1 LFINNY
7 INVKELKELIGYR
20 LMAINKSKKFIEY
33 LDKYKEKEQINYEQV
48 ANLVFEISR
57 DYELFYNKNDSNMGS
72 YMEWQKRHMT
82 DIKLKMKDNKKRNKL
97 YKEINTNIKDLSDLV
112 KLIDE
117 NPYDENTEYN
127 IDLQQLHSIKDELY
141 ELNNMIGLNDLK
153 KSVLNQLFYFIQNLH
168 IGDNNTDYK
177 HTVLFGPPGTGKTEI
192 AKIIGKLYS
201 KIGVLKSNIFKKVT
215 RNDLIAG
222 YLGQTAIKTK
232 KVISE
237 CVGGVLFIDEA
248 YSLINKDQNDSFSK
262 ECIDVL
268 CESLSD
274 HKNDLMV
281 IIAGYED
288 ELENTFFKANR
299 GLESRFIWRFKLE
312 SYDSK
317 ELLLIF
323 QKMVED
329 QGWKLDKEAIVESWF
344 QKYKNEFK
352 HFGRDIEIFLTNIK
366 ICHGRRIYGSKN
378 EKKLITKD
386 DIESGYENYLINRK
400 KKNEMSQSLFAMYC

>member
-1 LFINNY
+1 
-7 INVKELKELIGYR
+7 
-20 LMAINKSKKFIEY
+20 MSINKSANFIKY
-33 LDKYKEKEQINYEQV
+33 LDNYADKEQVKYEEYIEIISNISKDYNLFFPSQEMNYDSYINWQ
-48 ANLVFEISR
+48 NKHLTEIKVKT
-57 DYELFYNKNDSNMGS
+57 NKKG
-72 YMEWQKRHMT
+72 KRKSKSKMINT
-82 DIKLKMKDNKKRNKL
+82 DIDNLN
-97 YKEINTNIKDLSDLV
+97 DLV
-112 KLIDE
+112 KIIEE
-117 NPYDENTEYN
+117 NPYDDDTEYN
-127 IDLQQLHSIKDELY
+127 IDLKQLHDIKGELC
-141 ELNNMIGLNDLK
+141 ELNKMVGLEQLK
-153 KSVLNQLFYFIQNLH
+153 ESVLDQLFYFMQNLH
-168 IGDNNTDYK
+168 VGENNTDYK

-237 CVGGVLFIDEA
+237 CLGGVLFIDEA

-268 CESLSD
+268 CEALSD

-312 SYDSK
+312 SYTSK
-317 ELLLIF
+317 ELLCIF
-323 QKMVED
+323 NKMVED
-329 QGWKLDKEAIVESWF
+329 QGWKLDKDCISEKWF
-344 QKYKNEFK
+344 EMNKEEFK
-352 HFGRDIEIFLTNIK
+352 HFGRDVEILCTNIK
-366 ICHGRRIYGSKN
+366 ICHGRRIYGKN
-378 EKKLITKD
+378 IDKKIITEE
-386 DIESGYENYLINRK
+386 DIDKGYKCFLKNRNK
-400 KKNEMSQSLFAMYC
+400 KETNPSLYALYC

>member
-1 LFINNY
+1 
-7 INVKELKELIGYR
+7 
-20 LMAINKSKKFIEY
+20 MAINKSKNFIKY
-33 LDKYKEKEQINYEQV
+33 LDNYAEDQQINYEQV
-48 ANLVFEISR
+48 SNLVFQISS
-57 DYELFYNKNDSNMGS
+57 DYELFYNKHDANLGS
-72 YMEWQKRHMT
+72 YLEWQKQHIIHINPKT
-82 DIKLKMKDNKKRNKL
+82 KNNKQKKKLF
-97 YKEINTNIKDLSDLV
+97 KEINTNIENLGDLV

-127 IDLQQLHSIKDELY
+127 IDLQQLHFIKEELY
-141 ELNNMIGLNDLK
+141 ELNNMIGLDGLK
-153 KSVLNQLFYFIQNLH
+153 RSVLNQLFYFIQNLH
-168 IGDNNTDYK
+168 LGDNNTDYK

-237 CVGGVLFIDEA
+237 CIGGVLFIDEA

-268 CESLSD
+268 CEALSD
-274 HKNDLMV
+274 YKNDLMV

-288 ELENTFFKANR
+288 ELENTFFRANR
-299 GLESRFIWRFKLE
+299 GLESRFIWRFKLN
-312 SYDSK
+312 SYDSN

-329 QGWKLDKEAIVESWF
+329 QGWRLDKDAIVEAWF
-344 QKYKNEFK
+344 QKHKDKFK
-352 HFGRDIEIFLTNIK
+352 HFGRDIEILITNIK
-366 ICHGRRIYGSKN
+366 ICHGRRIYGSKC
-378 EKKLITKD
+378 EKKLITKE
-386 DIESGYENYLINRK
+386 DIERGYENYLINRN
-400 KKNEMSQSLFAMYC
+400 KNDKMSPSLFAMYC

>member
-1 LFINNY
+1 
-7 INVKELKELIGYR
+7 
-20 LMAINKSKKFIEY
+20 MSINKSKNFIKY
-33 LDKYKEKEQINYEQV
+33 LDNYAEKEQVKYEEYIEIISNISKDYNLFFPSNDVNYDSYINWQ
-48 ANLVFEISR
+48 
-57 DYELFYNKNDSNMGS
+57 NK
-72 YMEWQKRHMT
+72 HLT
-82 DIKLKMKDNKKRNKL
+82 DIKVKTNKKGKRKS
-97 YKEINTNIKDLSDLV
+97 KIHTINTDIGNLNDLV
-112 KLIDE
+112 KLIEE
-117 NPYDENTEYN
+117 NPYDDDTEYN
-127 IDLQQLHSIKDELY
+127 IDLKQLHDIKGELC
-141 ELNNMIGLNDLK
+141 ELNKMIGLEQLK
-153 KSVLNQLFYFIQNLH
+153 ESVLDQLFYFMQNLH
-168 IGDNNTDYK
+168 VGEHNTDYK

-237 CVGGVLFIDEA
+237 CLGGVLFIDEA

-268 CESLSD
+268 CEALSD

-312 SYDSK
+312 SYTSK
-317 ELLLIF
+317 ELLYIF
-323 QKMVED
+323 NKMIED
-329 QGWKLDKEAIVESWF
+329 QDWKLDKDCISEKWF
-344 QKYKNEFK
+344 EKNKDEFK
-352 HFGRDIEIFLTNIK
+352 HFGRDVEILCTNIK
-366 ICHGRRIYGSKN
+366 ICHGRRIYGKSKD
-378 EKKLITKD
+378 KKLITEE
-386 DIESGYENYLINRK
+386 DIEKGYKCFLKNRNK
-400 KKNEMSQSLFAMYC
+400 KETNPSLYALYC

>member
-1 LFINNY
+1 
-7 INVKELKELIGYR
+7 
-20 LMAINKSKKFIEY
+20 MSINKSKNFIKY
-33 LDKYKEKEQINYEQV
+33 LDNYAEKEQVKYEEYIEIISNISKDYNLFFPSKDVNYDSYINWQ
-48 ANLVFEISR
+48 
-57 DYELFYNKNDSNMGS
+57 NK
-72 YMEWQKRHMT
+72 HLT
-82 DIKLKMKDNKKRNKL
+82 DIKVKTNKKGK
-97 YKEINTNIKDLSDLV
+97 KKSKIHTINTDIGNLNDLV
-112 KLIDE
+112 KLIQE
-117 NPYDENTEYN
+117 NPYDDDTEYN
-127 IDLQQLHSIKDELY
+127 IDLKQLHDIKEELC
-141 ELNNMIGLNDLK
+141 ELNKMIGLEQLK
-153 KSVLNQLFYFIQNLH
+153 ESVLDQLFYFMQNLH
-168 IGDNNTDYK
+168 VGENNTDYK

-237 CVGGVLFIDEA
+237 CIGGVLFIDEA

-268 CESLSD
+268 CEALSD

-312 SYDSK
+312 SYTSK
-317 ELLLIF
+317 ELLYIF
-323 QKMVED
+323 NKMVDD
-329 QGWKLDKEAIVESWF
+329 QGWKLDKDCISEKWF
-344 QKYKNEFK
+344 EKNKDEFK
-352 HFGRDIEIFLTNIK
+352 HFGRDVEILCTNIK
-366 ICHGRRIYGSKN
+366 ICHGRRIYGKSKD
-378 EKKLITKD
+378 KKLITKE
-386 DIESGYENYLINRK
+386 DIEKGYKCFLKNRNK
-400 KKNEMSQSLFAMYC
+400 KEANPSLYALYC

>member
-1 LFINNY
+1 
-7 INVKELKELIGYR
+7 
-20 LMAINKSKKFIEY
+20 MSINKSKKFIQY
-33 LDKYKEKEQINYEQV
+33 LDKYTEQEQINYEQV
-48 ANLVFEISR
+48 ASLVFEISR
-57 DYELFYNKNDSNMGS
+57 DYELFYNKKESNMGS
-72 YMEWQKRHMT
+72 YMDWQKRHMT
-82 DIKLKMKDNKKRNKL
+82 DIKLKIKDNKKKNKL
-97 YKEINTNIKDLSDLV
+97 YKEINTNIKDLGDLV

-117 NPYDENTEYN
+117 NPFDENTDYN

-168 IGDNNTDYK
+168 IGENNTDYK

-329 QGWKLDKEAIVESWF
+329 QGWKLDKEAILESWF
-344 QKYKNEFK
+344 QKYKDEFK

-366 ICHGRRIYGSKN
+366 ICHGRRIYGSKD

-400 KKNEMSQSLFAMYC
+400 KKNEMSPSLYGLYC

>member
-1 LFINNY
+1 
-7 INVKELKELIGYR
+7 
-20 LMAINKSKKFIEY
+20 MSINKSKNFIKY
-33 LDKYKEKEQINYEQV
+33 LDNYAEKEQVKYEEYIEIISNISKDYNLFFPTNDVNYDSYINWQ
-48 ANLVFEISR
+48 
-57 DYELFYNKNDSNMGS
+57 NK
-72 YMEWQKRHMT
+72 HLT
-82 DIKLKMKDNKKRNKL
+82 DIKVKTNKKGKRKS
-97 YKEINTNIKDLSDLV
+97 KIHTINTDIGNLNDLV
-112 KLIDE
+112 KLIEE
-117 NPYDENTEYN
+117 NPYDDDTEYN
-127 IDLQQLHSIKDELY
+127 IDLKQLHDIKGELC
-141 ELNNMIGLNDLK
+141 ELNKMIGLEQLK
-153 KSVLNQLFYFIQNLH
+153 ESVLDQLFYFMQNLH
-168 IGDNNTDYK
+168 VGEHNTDYK

-237 CVGGVLFIDEA
+237 CLGGVLFIDEA

-268 CESLSD
+268 CEALSD

-312 SYDSK
+312 SYTSK
-317 ELLLIF
+317 ELLYIF
-323 QKMVED
+323 NKMIED
-329 QGWKLDKEAIVESWF
+329 QDWKLDKDCISEKWF
-344 QKYKNEFK
+344 EKNKDEFK
-352 HFGRDIEIFLTNIK
+352 HFGRDVEILCTNIK
-366 ICHGRRIYGSKN
+366 ICHGRRIYGKSKD
-378 EKKLITKD
+378 KKLITEE
-386 DIESGYENYLINRK
+386 DIEKGYKCFLKNRNK
-400 KKNEMSQSLFAMYC
+400 KEQNPSLYALYC

>member
-1 LFINNY
+1 
-7 INVKELKELIGYR
+7 
-20 LMAINKSKKFIEY
+20 MSINKSKNFVKYLDTYVDKEQVKYEEY
-33 LDKYKEKEQINYEQV
+33 LEIVSNISKDY
-48 ANLVFEISR
+48 NLFFQTKDV
-57 DYELFYNKNDSNMGS
+57 NSNS
-72 YMEWQKRHMT
+72 YMNWQKQHLT
-82 DIKLKMKDNKKRNKL
+82 DIKIKVDKNKKKT
-97 YKEINTNIKDLSDLV
+97 KFKAIETDIKNLNDLV

-117 NPYDENTEYN
+117 NPYEEDTEYN
-127 IDLQQLHSIKDELY
+127 IDLKQLHDIKGELGD
-141 ELNNMIGLNDLK
+141 LNKMIGLEQLK
-153 KSVLNQLFYFIQNLH
+153 ESVLDQLFYFMQNLH
-168 IGDNNTDYK
+168 VGENNTDYK

-237 CVGGVLFIDEA
+237 CIGGVLFIDEA

-268 CESLSD
+268 CEALSD

-312 SYDSK
+312 SYTSK
-317 ELLLIF
+317 ELLYIF
-323 QKMVED
+323 NKMVED
-329 QGWKLDKEAIVESWF
+329 QGWKLDKDCISEKWF
-344 QKYKNEFK
+344 EKNKDEFK
-352 HFGRDIEIFLTNIK
+352 HFGRDVEILCTNIK
-366 ICHGRRIYGSKN
+366 ICHGRRIYGKSKD
-378 EKKLITKD
+378 KKLITEE
-386 DIESGYENYLINRK
+386 DIEKGYKCFLKNRNK
-400 KKNEMSQSLFAMYC
+400 KEANPSLYALYC

>member
-1 LFINNY
+1 
-7 INVKELKELIGYR
+7 
-20 LMAINKSKKFIEY
+20 MSINKSKNFVKYLDTYVDKEQVKYEEY
-33 LDKYKEKEQINYEQV
+33 LEIVSNISKDYK
-48 ANLVFEISR
+48 
-57 DYELFYNKNDSNMGS
+57 LFFQSKDDHTNS
-72 YMEWQKRHMT
+72 YMNWQKQHLT
-82 DIKLKMKDNKKRNKL
+82 DIKIKVDKNKKKS
-97 YKEINTNIKDLSDLV
+97 KFKSIETDIKNLNDLV

-117 NPYDENTEYN
+117 NPYEEDTEYN
-127 IDLQQLHSIKDELY
+127 IDLKQLHDIKEELG
-141 ELNNMIGLNDLK
+141 ELNKMIGLEQLK
-153 KSVLNQLFYFIQNLH
+153 ESVLDQLFYFMQNLH
-168 IGDNNTDYK
+168 VGENNTDYK

-237 CVGGVLFIDEA
+237 CIGGVLFIDEA

-268 CESLSD
+268 CEALSD

-312 SYDSK
+312 SYTSK
-317 ELLLIF
+317 ELLYIF
-323 QKMVED
+323 NKMVED
-329 QGWKLDKEAIVESWF
+329 QGWKLDKDCISEKWF
-344 QKYKNEFK
+344 EKNKDEFK
-352 HFGRDIEIFLTNIK
+352 HFGRDVEILCTNIK
-366 ICHGRRIYGSKN
+366 ICHGRRIYGKSKD
-378 EKKLITKD
+378 KKLITKE
-386 DIESGYENYLINRK
+386 DIEKGYKCFLKNRNK
-400 KKNEMSQSLFAMYC
+400 KEANPSLYALYC

>member
-1 LFINNY
+1 
-7 INVKELKELIGYR
+7 
-20 LMAINKSKKFIEY
+20 MSINKSANFIKY
-33 LDKYKEKEQINYEQV
+33 LDNYADKEQVKYEEYIEIISNISKDYNLFFPSQEMNYDSYINWQ
-48 ANLVFEISR
+48 NKHLTEIKVKT
-57 DYELFYNKNDSNMGS
+57 NKKG
-72 YMEWQKRHMT
+72 KRKSKSKMINT
-82 DIKLKMKDNKKRNKL
+82 DIDNLN
-97 YKEINTNIKDLSDLV
+97 DLV
-112 KLIDE
+112 KIIEE
-117 NPYDENTEYN
+117 NPYDDDTEYN
-127 IDLQQLHSIKDELY
+127 IDLKQLHDIKGELC
-141 ELNNMIGLNDLK
+141 ELNKMVGLEQLK
-153 KSVLNQLFYFIQNLH
+153 ESVLDQLFYFMQNLH
-168 IGDNNTDYK
+168 VGENNTDYK

-237 CVGGVLFIDEA
+237 CLGGVLFIDEA

-268 CESLSD
+268 CEALSD

-312 SYDSK
+312 SYTSK
-317 ELLLIF
+317 ELLCIF
-323 QKMVED
+323 NKMVED
-329 QGWKLDKEAIVESWF
+329 QGWKLDKDCISEKWF
-344 QKYKNEFK
+344 ERNKEEFK
-352 HFGRDIEIFLTNIK
+352 HFGRDVEILCTNIK
-366 ICHGRRIYGSKN
+366 ICHGRRIYGKN
-378 EKKLITKD
+378 IDKKIITEE
-386 DIESGYENYLINRK
+386 DIDKGYKCFLKNRNK
-400 KKNEMSQSLFAMYC
+400 KETNPSLYALYC

>member
-1 LFINNY
+1 
-7 INVKELKELIGYR
+7 
-20 LMAINKSKKFIEY
+20 MAINKSKKFIAY

-82 DIKLKMKDNKKRNKL
+82 DIKLKIKDNKKKNKL
-97 YKEINTNIKDLSDLV
+97 YKEINTNIKDLNDLV

-117 NPYDENTEYN
+117 NPYDENTDYN

-141 ELNNMIGLNDLK
+141 ELNNMIGLDDLK

-168 IGDNNTDYK
+168 IGENNTDYK

-400 KKNEMSQSLFAMYC
+400 KKNEMSQSLYAMYC

>member
-1 LFINNY
+1 
-7 INVKELKELIGYR
+7 
-20 LMAINKSKKFIEY
+20 MAINKSKKFIAY

-82 DIKLKMKDNKKRNKL
+82 DIKLKIKDNKKKNKS
-97 YKEINTNIKDLSDLV
+97 YKEINTNIKDLNDLV

-117 NPYDENTEYN
+117 NPYDENTDYN

-141 ELNNMIGLNDLK
+141 ELNNMIGLDDLK

-168 IGDNNTDYK
+168 IGENNTDYK

-400 KKNEMSQSLFAMYC
+400 KKNEMSQSLYAMYC

>member
-1 LFINNY
+1 
-7 INVKELKELIGYR
+7 
-20 LMAINKSKKFIEY
+20 MAINKSKKFIAY

-82 DIKLKMKDNKKRNKL
+82 DIKLKIKDNKKKNKL
-97 YKEINTNIKDLSDLV
+97 YKEINTNIKDLNDLV

-117 NPYDENTEYN
+117 NPYDENTDYN

-141 ELNNMIGLNDLK
+141 ELNNMIGLDDLK

-168 IGDNNTDYK
+168 IGENNTDYK

-378 EKKLITKD
+378 EKKLIIKD

>member
-1 LFINNY
+1 
-7 INVKELKELIGYR
+7 
-20 LMAINKSKKFIEY
+20 MSINKSKNFIKY
-33 LDKYKEKEQINYEQV
+33 LDKYANKEQIKYEEYV
-48 ANLVFEISR
+48 DLVHNITR
-57 DYELFYNKNDSNMGS
+57 DYQLFHQNKEELKQNS
-72 YMEWQKRHMT
+72 YMAWQFKHMAEVSLKNQVNCKKKKNTYKVINT
-82 DIKLKMKDNKKRNKL
+82 DIKNLD
-97 YKEINTNIKDLSDLV
+97 DLV

-117 NPYDENTEYN
+117 NPYEEDTDYN
-127 IDLQQLHSIKDELY
+127 IDLKQLHTIKGELV
-141 ELNNMIGLNDLK
+141 ELNKMIGLEQLK
-153 KSVLNQLFYFIQNLH
+153 ESVLDQLFYFMQNLH
-168 IGDNNTDYK
+168 IGEHNTDYK

-201 KIGVLKSNIFKKVT
+201 KIGVLQSNIFKKVT

-237 CVGGVLFIDEA
+237 CLGGVLFIDEA

-268 CESLSD
+268 CEALSD

-312 SYDSK
+312 SYTSK
-317 ELLLIF
+317 ELLYIF
-323 QKMVED
+323 NKMIED
-329 QGWKLDKEAIVESWF
+329 QGWKLSENSITEKWFDKN
-344 QKYKNEFK
+344 KDEFK
-352 HFGRDIEIFLTNIK
+352 HFGRDVEILCTNIK
-366 ICHGRRIYGSKN
+366 ICHGRRIYGKSKD
-378 EKKLITKD
+378 KKLITEE
-386 DIESGYENYLINRK
+386 DIEKGYKTFLKNRNK
-400 KKNEMSQSLFAMYC
+400 KEPNPSLYGLYC

>member
-1 LFINNY
+1 
-7 INVKELKELIGYR
+7 
-20 LMAINKSKKFIEY
+20 MSINKSKNFVKYLDTYVNKEQVKYEEY
-33 LDKYKEKEQINYEQV
+33 LEIVSNISKDYK
-48 ANLVFEISR
+48 
-57 DYELFYNKNDSNMGS
+57 LFFQSKDDHTNS
-72 YMEWQKRHMT
+72 YMNWQKQHLT
-82 DIKLKMKDNKKRNKL
+82 DIKIKVDKNKKKS
-97 YKEINTNIKDLSDLV
+97 KFKSIETDIKNLNDLV

-117 NPYDENTEYN
+117 NPYEEDTEYN
-127 IDLQQLHSIKDELY
+127 IDLKQLHDIKEELG
-141 ELNNMIGLNDLK
+141 ELNKMIGLEQLK
-153 KSVLNQLFYFIQNLH
+153 ESVLDQLFYFMQNLH
-168 IGDNNTDYK
+168 VGENNTDYK

-237 CVGGVLFIDEA
+237 CIGGVLFIDEA

-268 CESLSD
+268 CEALSD

-312 SYDSK
+312 SYTSK
-317 ELLLIF
+317 ELLYIF
-323 QKMVED
+323 NKMVED
-329 QGWKLDKEAIVESWF
+329 QGWKLDKDCISEKWF
-344 QKYKNEFK
+344 EKNKDEFK
-352 HFGRDIEIFLTNIK
+352 HFGRDVEILCTNIK
-366 ICHGRRIYGSKN
+366 ICHGRRIYGKSKD
-378 EKKLITKD
+378 KKLITKE
-386 DIESGYENYLINRK
+386 DIEKGYKCFLKNRNK
-400 KKNEMSQSLFAMYC
+400 KEANPSLYALYC

>member
-1 LFINNY
+1 
-7 INVKELKELIGYR
+7 
-20 LMAINKSKKFIEY
+20 MSINKSKNFIKY
-33 LDKYKEKEQINYEQV
+33 LDNYAEKEQVKYEEYIEIISNISKDYNLFFSSQNMNYDSYINWQ
-48 ANLVFEISR
+48 
-57 DYELFYNKNDSNMGS
+57 NK
-72 YMEWQKRHMT
+72 HLT
-82 DIKLKMKDNKKRNKL
+82 DIKVKTNKNGKRKS
-97 YKEINTNIKDLSDLV
+97 KIHTINTDIGNLNDLV
-112 KLIDE
+112 KLIEE
-117 NPYDENTEYN
+117 NPYDDDTEYN
-127 IDLQQLHSIKDELY
+127 IDLKQLHDIKGELC
-141 ELNNMIGLNDLK
+141 ELNKMIGLEQLK
-153 KSVLNQLFYFIQNLH
+153 ESVLDQLFYFMQNLH
-168 IGDNNTDYK
+168 VGEHNTDYK

-237 CVGGVLFIDEA
+237 CIGGVLFIDEA

-268 CESLSD
+268 CEALSD

-312 SYDSK
+312 SYTSK
-317 ELLLIF
+317 ELLYIF
-323 QKMVED
+323 NKMVED
-329 QGWKLDKEAIVESWF
+329 QGWKLDKDCISEKWF
-344 QKYKNEFK
+344 EKNKDEFK
-352 HFGRDIEIFLTNIK
+352 HFGRDVEILCTNIK
-366 ICHGRRIYGSKN
+366 ICHGRRIYGKSKD
-378 EKKLITKD
+378 KKLITEE
-386 DIESGYENYLINRK
+386 DIEKGYKCFLKNRNK
-400 KKNEMSQSLFAMYC
+400 KEANPSLYALYC

>member
-1 LFINNY
+1 
-7 INVKELKELIGYR
+7 
-20 LMAINKSKKFIEY
+20 MAINKSKKFIAY

-82 DIKLKMKDNKKRNKL
+82 DIKLKIKDNKKRNKL

-117 NPYDENTEYN
+117 NPYDENTDYN

>member
-1 LFINNY
+1 
-7 INVKELKELIGYR
+7 
-20 LMAINKSKKFIEY
+20 MAINKSKKFIEY

-82 DIKLKMKDNKKRNKL
+82 DIKLKIKDNKKRNKL

-117 NPYDENTEYN
+117 NPYDENTDYN

>member
-1 LFINNY
+1 
-7 INVKELKELIGYR
+7 
-20 LMAINKSKKFIEY
+20 MAINKSKKFIAY

-82 DIKLKMKDNKKRNKL
+82 DIKLKIKDNKKKNKL
-97 YKEINTNIKDLSDLV
+97 YKEINTNIKDLNDLV

-117 NPYDENTEYN
+117 NPYDENTDYN

-141 ELNNMIGLNDLK
+141 ELNNMIGLDDLK

-168 IGDNNTDYK
+168 IGENNTDYK

-378 EKKLITKD
+378 EKKLIIKD

-400 KKNEMSQSLFAMYC
+400 KKNEMSQSLYAMYC

>member
-1 LFINNY
+1 
-7 INVKELKELIGYR
+7 
-20 LMAINKSKKFIEY
+20 MAINKSKKFIEY

>member
-1 LFINNY
+1 
-7 INVKELKELIGYR
+7 
-20 LMAINKSKKFIEY
+20 MSINKSKNFVKYLDTYVNKEQVKYEEY
-33 LDKYKEKEQINYEQV
+33 LEIVSNISKDY
-48 ANLVFEISR
+48 NLFFQSKDV
-57 DYELFYNKNDSNMGS
+57 NSNS
-72 YMEWQKRHMT
+72 YMNWQKQHLT
-82 DIKLKMKDNKKRNKL
+82 DIKIKVDKNKKKT
-97 YKEINTNIKDLSDLV
+97 KFKAIETDIKNLNDLV

-117 NPYDENTEYN
+117 NPYEEDTEYN
-127 IDLQQLHSIKDELY
+127 IDLKQLHDIKGELGD
-141 ELNNMIGLNDLK
+141 LNKMIGLEQLK
-153 KSVLNQLFYFIQNLH
+153 ESVLDQLFYFMQNLH
-168 IGDNNTDYK
+168 VGENNTDYK

-237 CVGGVLFIDEA
+237 CIGGVLFIDEA

-268 CESLSD
+268 CEALSD

-312 SYDSK
+312 SYTSK
-317 ELLLIF
+317 ELLYIF
-323 QKMVED
+323 NKMVED
-329 QGWKLDKEAIVESWF
+329 QGWKLDKDCISEKWF
-344 QKYKNEFK
+344 EKNKDEFK
-352 HFGRDIEIFLTNIK
+352 HFGRDVEILCTNIK
-366 ICHGRRIYGSKN
+366 ICHGRRIYGKSKD
-378 EKKLITKD
+378 KKLITEE
-386 DIESGYENYLINRK
+386 DIEKGYKCFLKNRNK
-400 KKNEMSQSLFAMYC
+400 KEANPSLYALYC

>member
-1 LFINNY
+1 
-7 INVKELKELIGYR
+7 
-20 LMAINKSKKFIEY
+20 MSINKSKNFVKYLDTYVDKEQVKYEEY
-33 LDKYKEKEQINYEQV
+33 LEIVSNISKDYK
-48 ANLVFEISR
+48 
-57 DYELFYNKNDSNMGS
+57 LFFQSKDDHTNS
-72 YMEWQKRHMT
+72 YMNWQKQHLT
-82 DIKLKMKDNKKRNKL
+82 DIKIKVDKNKKKS
-97 YKEINTNIKDLSDLV
+97 KFKSIETDIKNLNDLV

-117 NPYDENTEYN
+117 NPYEEDTEYN
-127 IDLQQLHSIKDELY
+127 IDLKQLHDIKEELG
-141 ELNNMIGLNDLK
+141 ELNKMIGLEQLK
-153 KSVLNQLFYFIQNLH
+153 ESVLDQLFYFMQNLH
-168 IGDNNTDYK
+168 VGENNTDYK

-237 CVGGVLFIDEA
+237 CIGGVLFIDEA

-268 CESLSD
+268 CEALSD

-312 SYDSK
+312 SYTSK
-317 ELLLIF
+317 ELLYIF
-323 QKMVED
+323 NKMVED
-329 QGWKLDKEAIVESWF
+329 QGWKLDKDCISEKWF
-344 QKYKNEFK
+344 EKNKDEFK
-352 HFGRDIEIFLTNIK
+352 HFGRDIEMFFSNVKIAHSPRIFGKNVELRK
-366 ICHGRRIYGSKN
+366 IITLEDIENGYVKFMKHKN
-378 EKKLITKD
+378 VEKK
-386 DIESGYENYLINRK
+386 INL
-400 KKNEMSQSLFAMYC
+400 ELYV

>member
-1 LFINNY
+1 
-7 INVKELKELIGYR
+7 
-20 LMAINKSKKFIEY
+20 MSINKSKNFIKY
-33 LDKYKEKEQINYEQV
+33 LDNYAEKEQVKYEEYIEIVSNISKDYNLFFPSQDMNYDSYINWQ
-48 ANLVFEISR
+48 
-57 DYELFYNKNDSNMGS
+57 NK
-72 YMEWQKRHMT
+72 HLT
-82 DIKLKMKDNKKRNKL
+82 DIKVKTNKKGKRKS
-97 YKEINTNIKDLSDLV
+97 KIHTINTDIGNLNDLV
-112 KLIDE
+112 KLIEE
-117 NPYDENTEYN
+117 NPYDDDTEYN
-127 IDLQQLHSIKDELY
+127 IDLKQLHDIKGELC
-141 ELNNMIGLNDLK
+141 ELNKMIGLEQLK
-153 KSVLNQLFYFIQNLH
+153 ESVLDQLFYFMQNLH
-168 IGDNNTDYK
+168 VGEHNTDYK

-237 CVGGVLFIDEA
+237 CLGGVLFIDEA

-268 CESLSD
+268 CEALSD

-312 SYDSK
+312 SYTSK
-317 ELLLIF
+317 ELLYIF
-323 QKMVED
+323 NKMVED
-329 QGWKLDKEAIVESWF
+329 QGWKLDKDCIDENWF
-344 QKYKNEFK
+344 KKNKDDFK
-352 HFGRDIEIFLTNIK
+352 HFGRDVEILCTNIK
-366 ICHGRRIYGSKN
+366 ICHGRRIYGKSKD
-378 EKKLITKD
+378 KKLITKE
-386 DIESGYENYLINRK
+386 DIEKGYKCFLKNRNKKEIN
-400 KKNEMSQSLFAMYC
+400 QSLYALYC

>member
-1 LFINNY
+1 
-7 INVKELKELIGYR
+7 
-20 LMAINKSKKFIEY
+20 MAINKSKKFIAY

-82 DIKLKMKDNKKRNKL
+82 DIKLKIKDNKKKNKS
-97 YKEINTNIKDLSDLV
+97 YKEINTNIKDLNDLV

-117 NPYDENTEYN
+117 NPYDENIDYN
-127 IDLQQLHSIKDELY
+127 IDLQQLHLIKDELY

-323 QKMVED
+323 KKMIED
-329 QGWKLDKEAIVESWF
+329 QGWKLDKEAIVEAWF
-344 QKYKNEFK
+344 QKYKDEFK

-400 KKNEMSQSLFAMYC
+400 KKNEMNQSLFAMYC

>member
-1 LFINNY
+1 
-7 INVKELKELIGYR
+7 
-20 LMAINKSKKFIEY
+20 MSINKSKNFVKYLDTYVDKEQVKYEEY
-33 LDKYKEKEQINYEQV
+33 LEIVSNISKDYK
-48 ANLVFEISR
+48 
-57 DYELFYNKNDSNMGS
+57 LFFQSKDDHTNS
-72 YMEWQKRHMT
+72 YMNWQKQHLT
-82 DIKLKMKDNKKRNKL
+82 DIKIKVDKNKKKS
-97 YKEINTNIKDLSDLV
+97 KFKSIETDIKNLNDLV

-117 NPYDENTEYN
+117 NPYEEDTEYN
-127 IDLQQLHSIKDELY
+127 IDLKQLHDIKEELG
-141 ELNNMIGLNDLK
+141 ELNKMIGLEQLK
-153 KSVLNQLFYFIQNLH
+153 ESVLDQLFYFMQNLH
-168 IGDNNTDYK
+168 VGENNTDYK

-237 CVGGVLFIDEA
+237 CIGGVLFIDEA

-268 CESLSD
+268 CEALSD

-312 SYDSK
+312 SYTSK
-317 ELLLIF
+317 ELLYIF
-323 QKMVED
+323 NKMVDD
-329 QGWKLDKEAIVESWF
+329 QGWKLDKDCISEKWF
-344 QKYKNEFK
+344 EKNKDEFK
-352 HFGRDIEIFLTNIK
+352 HFGRDVEILCTNIK
-366 ICHGRRIYGSKN
+366 ICHGRRIYGKSKD
-378 EKKLITKD
+378 KKLITKE
-386 DIESGYENYLINRK
+386 DIEKGYKCFLKNRNK
-400 KKNEMSQSLFAMYC
+400 KEANPSLYALYC

>member
-1 LFINNY
+1 
-7 INVKELKELIGYR
+7 
-20 LMAINKSKKFIEY
+20 MSINKSKNFIKY
-33 LDKYKEKEQINYEQV
+33 LDNYAEKEQVKYEEYIEIISNISKDYNLFFPSNDVNYDSYINWQ
-48 ANLVFEISR
+48 
-57 DYELFYNKNDSNMGS
+57 NK
-72 YMEWQKRHMT
+72 HLT
-82 DIKLKMKDNKKRNKL
+82 DIKVKTNKKGK
-97 YKEINTNIKDLSDLV
+97 KKSKIHTINTDIGNLNDLV
-112 KLIDE
+112 KLIEE
-117 NPYDENTEYN
+117 NPYDDDTEYN
-127 IDLQQLHSIKDELY
+127 IDLKQLHDIKGELC
-141 ELNNMIGLNDLK
+141 ELNKMIGLEQLK
-153 KSVLNQLFYFIQNLH
+153 ESVLDQLFYFMQNLH
-168 IGDNNTDYK
+168 VGEHNTDYK

-237 CVGGVLFIDEA
+237 CIGGVLFIDEA

-268 CESLSD
+268 CEALSD

-312 SYDSK
+312 SYTSK
-317 ELLLIF
+317 ELLYIF
-323 QKMVED
+323 NKMVED
-329 QGWKLDKEAIVESWF
+329 QGWKLDKDCISEKWF
-344 QKYKNEFK
+344 EKNKDEFK
-352 HFGRDIEIFLTNIK
+352 HFGRDVEILCTNIK
-366 ICHGRRIYGSKN
+366 ICHGRRIYGKSKD
-378 EKKLITKD
+378 KKLITEE
-386 DIESGYENYLINRK
+386 DIEKGYKCFLKNRNK
-400 KKNEMSQSLFAMYC
+400 KEANPSLYALYC